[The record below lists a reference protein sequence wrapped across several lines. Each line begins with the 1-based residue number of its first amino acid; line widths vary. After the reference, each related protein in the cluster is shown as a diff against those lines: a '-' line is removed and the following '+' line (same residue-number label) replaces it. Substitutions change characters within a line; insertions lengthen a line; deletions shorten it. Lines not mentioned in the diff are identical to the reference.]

1 LRDPAKV
8 ASAGADETVV
18 KPFIILVA
26 ALVCAAPASAKVKK
40 PLLQE
45 REVAPISA
53 AAPFNPDEAV
63 RQIRARMS
71 GVRACY
77 ERASRF
83 DPGLRGKLQ
92 LGFDISDSGQ
102 VASTQVE
109 LNGLRVDVDQSIATA
124 MTSCIRSQAL
134 AWRLAAE
141 GPAGGAHVS
150 YVFVFEAAH

>member
-1 LRDPAKV
+1 VKPIVVILAV
-8 ASAGADETVV
+8 LAGA
-18 KPFIILVA
+18 
-26 ALVCAAPASAKVKK
+26 AAPAGAKVKK
-40 PLLQE
+40 PLSPE
-45 REVAPISA
+45 REVAPIEA
-53 AAPFNPDEAV
+53 NAPFNAEEAV
-63 RQIRARMS
+63 RQIRARMG

-92 LGFDISDSGQ
+92 LGFDIADTGQ

-109 LNGLRVDVDQSIATA
+109 LNGLRVDVDPAIATT

-134 AWRLAAE
+134 AWRLAPE

>member
-1 LRDPAKV
+1 
-8 ASAGADETVV
+8 V
-18 KPFIILVA
+18 KTSIVILVA
-26 ALVCAAPASAKVKK
+26 LMLAAPASAKVKK
-40 PLLQE
+40 PLLPE
-45 REVAPISA
+45 REPTASTPST
-53 AAPFNPDEAV
+53 PFNPEDAV
-63 RQIRARMS
+63 REIRARMGS
-71 GVRACY
+71 VRACY
-77 ERASRF
+77 ERASRN

-134 AWRLAAE
+134 AWRLAPE

>member
-1 LRDPAKV
+1 M
-8 ASAGADETVV
+8 
-18 KPFIILVA
+18 KPFIIMVA

-40 PLLQE
+40 PLMQE
-45 REVAPISA
+45 RELTQLIATN
-53 AAPFNPDEAV
+53 APFNPEEAV

-92 LGFDISDSGQ
+92 LGFDIADSGQ

-109 LNGLRVDVDQSIATA
+109 LNGLRVDVDQSIATT

-141 GPAGGAHVS
+141 GPVGGAHVS